1 MIMNNDNLNENN
13 YYNVILRDE
22 INSDE
27 DKYLGKLIK
36 TLRVKNN
43 SLIDL
48 PNAERKVFKPSS
60 EFLFDYYKVFDKW
73 LDDEGNAHGKNFLV
87 QSNITLNASYNELK
101 VPKVANVQIIND
113 TQSMMNTFIIRSTF
127 PIYLNDEYQIEDT
140 VITIAQLCAYESTMD
155 EYQTTVEFALKEL
168 DDFEGN
174 TLELNG
180 QFLLFD
186 QNNYDYINDDLSVD
200 IKLNFYRSDASTG
213 D

>member
-1 MIMNNDNLNENN
+1 MNDDNLNENN

-36 TLRVKNN
+36 TLRVRNN

-48 PNAERKVFKPSS
+48 PNAERKVYKPGS

-73 LDDEGNAHGKNFLV
+73 SDDDGNVYSKNFLV
-87 QSNITLNASYNELK
+87 ESNITLNASYNEIT
-101 VPKVANVQIIND
+101 VPKVANIQIIND

-140 VITIAQLCAYESTMD
+140 VITIVQLCVYESTMD

-174 TLELNG
+174 TVELNG

>member
-1 MIMNNDNLNENN
+1 MNNDNLNENN

>member
-1 MIMNNDNLNENN
+1 MNNEILNENN
-13 YYNVILRDE
+13 YFNIILRDE

-43 SLIDL
+43 SLINL
-48 PNAERKVFKPSS
+48 PNAERKVYKPDL
-60 EFLFDYYKVFDKW
+60 EFLFDCYKVFDKW
-73 LDDEGNAHGKNFLV
+73 SDDDGNVYSKNFLV
-87 QSNITLNASYNELK
+87 ESNITLNARYNEIK
-101 VPKVANVQIIND
+101 VPKVAKIQIIND

-127 PIYLNDEYQIEDT
+127 PIYLKDEYQIDNII
-140 VITIAQLCAYESTMD
+140 ITISQLCVYDSIMN
-155 EYQTTVEFALKEL
+155 EYQTTVEFLLNEL

-174 TLELNG
+174 ALELNG

-186 QNNYDYINDDLSVD
+186 QNNYDYINNDLLIDV
-200 IKLNFYRSDASTG
+200 KLNFYRSDASTG

>member
-1 MIMNNDNLNENN
+1 MNNDNLNENN

-73 LDDEGNAHGKNFLV
+73 LDDNGNVHGKNFLV
-87 QSNITLNASYNELK
+87 QSNITLNASYNEVK

-127 PIYLNDEYQIEDT
+127 PIYLNDEYQIENT
-140 VITIAQLCAYESTMD
+140 VITIAQLCVYESTMD
-155 EYQTTVEFALKEL
+155 EYQTTVEFTLKEL

-180 QFLLFD
+180 QILLFD

>member
-1 MIMNNDNLNENN
+1 MKK
-13 YYNVILRDE
+13 ILFQGDSITDCYRPR
-22 INSDE
+22 DE